1 MTSETIVARLRALI
15 RELEAD
21 TETPAPTKSVAE
33 ARYKAAA
40 PAGAKTVEIEVG
52 YWGVKDT
59 KNGKPMA
66 SLSPKTDS
74 EERVFWRVFD
84 EKLILKVDPLR
95 KGERVRATIR
105 PWNDT
110 FVVDA
115 LERVGASAP
124 AGSAGI
130 GEDEIPF

>member
-1 MTSETIVARLRALI
+1 MQDRLSL
-15 RELEAD
+15 D
-21 TETPAPTKSVAE
+21 E
-33 ARYKAAA
+33 ARDHVRTH
-40 PAGAKTVEIEVG
+40 G
-52 YWGVKDT
+52 
-59 KNGKPMA
+59 NR
-66 SLSPKTDS
+66 TDIRRR
-74 EERVFWRVFD
+74 EARRLAWRVFD